1 MEKEVRQPRSIRS
14 AQPTRRKMAVLA
26 LLALL
31 VPATGWAQIPAR
43 EGNTWDWR
51 HHQPT
56 RAGVQRRERAAGVAP
71 SSSRQKALDGQ
82 VKQLDRQLLGHRPNG
97 AARSPGPRE
106 RPLEGPQ

>member
-1 MEKEVRQPRSIRS
+1 MEKKVRQPRSLCS
-14 AQPTRRKMAVLA
+14 AQPTRREMTVLA

-71 SSSRQKALDGQ
+71 SSARQKALDRQ

-106 RPLEGPQ
+106 RPLEGRQ